1 MDRTAWIV
9 VSLCVIGLVGWQIYV
24 ARQMPS
30 RPAPVNVASGQA
42 SPTATPKVFEASP
55 PPAAPEATP
64 KSAEPVTSFA
74 EKIETLRNSDVE
86 LRLTNR
92 GGGIKEAVLLG
103 QIAEKGQR
111 VALNSAQG
119 APIGAII
126 ESPLVGTP
134 TLPEF
139 IASTESNSVVQFER
153 TTAEQVAIRKK
164 FFFEKSPENKDNY
177 VIEIDVGWFGSSG
190 GFLGVGQRAARPYY
204 QENLAGAE
212 WAAVSNQFFT
222 TLMAPLTA
230 KATGV
235 WGRSFDIERPPDQ
248 KLLGIEGA
256 MGMPGFQ
263 LQPGQTYSARFEIY
277 AGPKLY
283 HRLAQLP
290 HNEAEVMDF
299 GIFKLVCQFLLNFMN
314 LLHSWLHDYGLAIL
328 ALTTII
334 KLTLWPIQNRANRSM
349 RQMAALSPKMQ
360 ELKDKYKDDPTRM
373 NQELMKL
380 YKQYGINPVGGCL
393 PMMIQIPIFFGL
405 FKMLGQAVELR
416 DAKFLWVKDLS
427 QPDTIAHL
435 PLLGWPVNII
445 PLCMAA
451 TQVWLMA
458 MTPKTG
464 DPTQRRI
471 TMFTPKDLLD
481 TMLGYLGF
489 VVQIEETSNEGGNPT
504 LQIYTEESGRLIGRN
519 GETLEA
525 IQFLLNRLL
534 QAREMDAE
542 KVIVDC
548 EHYRSMREDRIVQR
562 VRELAERVR
571 ITGRS
576 LQLEPMNSY
585 ERRLVHNA
593 FKDDP
598 DVATW
603 SPSDSARIKQIT
615 LVKRQPKKEAAPKE
629 QMSS

>member
-9 VSLCVIGLVGWQIYV
+9 VALCVIGLVAWQIYV
-24 ARQMPS
+24 AKQMPP
-30 RPAPVNVASGQA
+30 RPVPVNAASGQA
-42 SPTATPKVFEASP
+42 SPTATPKVLEASA
-55 PPAAPEATP
+55 PPATPETTP
-64 KSAEPVTSFA
+64 KTAEPAPSFA

-92 GGGIKEAVLLG
+92 GGGIKEAVLLR
-103 QIAEKGQR
+103 QVAEKGQR
-111 VALNSAQG
+111 VVLNSAQS

-126 ESPLVGTP
+126 EQPSAP
-134 TLPEF
+134 TLSEF
-139 IASTESNSVVQFER
+139 TASTESNSVVQFEG

-177 VIEIDVGWFGSSG
+177 VIEMDVDFENRATKPYQNGGYFVALGSAAPIHPKDYPSYTRLVWCIDGRAKGIDVGWFGSSG
-190 GFLGVGQRAARPYY
+190 GILGLGQRAARPYY
-204 QENLAGAE
+204 QENIAGAE
-212 WAAVSNQFFT
+212 WVAVSDQFFT

-230 KATGV
+230 KAISV
-235 WGRSFDIERPPDQ
+235 WGRRFDTNYAPDQ
-248 KLLGIEGA
+248 KLPAIEGA
-256 MGMPGFQ
+256 LGMPGFQ
-263 LQPGQTYSARFEIY
+263 LQTGQTYSARFEIY

-314 LLHSWLHDYGLAIL
+314 LLHSWLGDYGLAIL

-360 ELKDKYKDDPTRM
+360 ELKEKYKDDPTRM

-416 DAKFLWVKDLS
+416 NAKFLWVRDLS

-451 TQVWLMA
+451 TQIWLMA

-464 DPTQRRI
+464 DPTQRRVM
-471 TMFTPKDLLD
+471 MFTPLIFLFICYNFAAALALYY
-481 TMLGYLGF
+481 TAQNLF
-489 VVQIEETSNEGGNPT
+489 SI
-504 LQIYTEESGRLIGRN
+504 LQFYQN
-519 GETLEA
+519 
-525 IQFLLNRLL
+525 
-534 QAREMDAE
+534 
-542 KVIVDC
+542 
-548 EHYRSMREDRIVQR
+548 
-562 VRELAERVR
+562 
-571 ITGRS
+571 
-576 LQLEPMNSY
+576 
-585 ERRLVHNA
+585 
-593 FKDDP
+593 
-598 DVATW
+598 
-603 SPSDSARIKQIT
+603 
-615 LVKRQPKKEAAPKE
+615 KRQPMPTLEKVAPTAKRKR
-629 QMSS
+629 

>member
-9 VSLCVIGLVGWQIYV
+9 VILCVVGLVGWQVYV
-24 ARQMPS
+24 AKQMSP
-30 RPAPVNVASGQA
+30 RPAPINVASGQP
-42 SPTATPKVFEASP
+42 SPTATPKVLEPSP
-55 PPAAPEATP
+55 TPAVAETTP
-64 KSAEPVTSFA
+64 TTAGPVSSFA

-92 GGGIKEAVLLG
+92 GGGIKEAVLLK
-103 QIAEKGQR
+103 QMAEKGQR
-111 VALNSAQG
+111 VVLNSAQSV
-119 APIGAII
+119 PIGAII
-126 ESPLVGTP
+126 EQPSGPTP

-139 IASTESNSVVQFER
+139 TASTGSNSVVQFER
-153 TTAEQVAIRKK
+153 TTPEQVSIRKK
-164 FFFEKSPENKDNY
+164 FSFEKSSENKDNY
-177 VIEIDVGWFGSSG
+177 VIEMDVDLENRGSKPYQSAGYFVALGSAAPIHPKDYPSYTRLVWCIDGRAKGIDVGWFGSSG

-204 QENLAGAE
+204 QENIAGAE
-212 WAAVSNQFFT
+212 WVAVSNQFFT

-235 WGRSFDIERPPDQ
+235 WGRHFDIDYSPEQ
-248 KLLGIEGA
+248 KLQAVEGA

-263 LQPGQTYSARFEIY
+263 LQPGQTHSARFEIY
-277 AGPKLY
+277 AGPKIY

-299 GIFKLVCQFLLNFMN
+299 GMFKIVCQFLLNFMN

-328 ALTTII
+328 ALTTVI
-334 KLTLWPIQNRANRSM
+334 KLSLWPIQNRANRSM

-416 DAKFLWVKDLS
+416 NAKFLWVKDLS

-471 TMFTPKDLLD
+471 MMFMPLIFLFICYNFAAALALYYTAQNL
-481 TMLGYLGF
+481 F
-489 VVQIEETSNEGGNPT
+489 SI
-504 LQIYTEESGRLIGRN
+504 LQFYQN
-519 GETLEA
+519 
-525 IQFLLNRLL
+525 
-534 QAREMDAE
+534 
-542 KVIVDC
+542 
-548 EHYRSMREDRIVQR
+548 
-562 VRELAERVR
+562 
-571 ITGRS
+571 
-576 LQLEPMNSY
+576 
-585 ERRLVHNA
+585 
-593 FKDDP
+593 
-598 DVATW
+598 
-603 SPSDSARIKQIT
+603 
-615 LVKRQPKKEAAPKE
+615 KRQPMPTLEKVAPPGKRKR
-629 QMSS
+629 

>member
-9 VSLCVIGLVGWQIYV
+9 VILCVIGLVAWQIYV
-24 ARQMPS
+24 AKQMSP
-30 RPAPVNVASGQA
+30 RPVPINVASGQA
-42 SPTATPKVFEASP
+42 SPTATPKVLVSSP
-55 PPAAPEATP
+55 PPAVPEATP
-64 KSAEPVTSFA
+64 KSTEPVPSFA

-92 GGGIKEAVLLG
+92 GGGIKEAVLLR

-111 VALNSAQG
+111 VVLNSAQS

-126 ESPLVGTP
+126 ESRESLGTP

-139 IASTESNSVVQFER
+139 SASTESNSVVQFER
-153 TTAEQVAIRKK
+153 TTDEQVVVRKK
-164 FFFEKSPENKDNY
+164 FSFEKSSENKDNY
-177 VIEIDVGWFGSSG
+177 VIDMDVDLENRGTKPYQSGGYFVALGSAAPIHPKDYPSYTRLVWCIDGRAKGIDVGWFGSSG
-190 GFLGVGQRAARPYY
+190 GFLGLGQRAARPYY
-204 QENLAGAE
+204 QENIAGAE
-212 WAAVSNQFFT
+212 WVAVSNQFFT
-222 TLMAPLTA
+222 TLLAPLTA

-235 WGRSFDIERPPDQ
+235 WGRSFDIERSPDQ

-256 MGMPGFQ
+256 LGMPGFQ

-299 GIFKLVCQFLLNFMN
+299 GMFKIVCQFLLNFMN
-314 LLHSWLHDYGLAIL
+314 LLNSWLHDYGLAIL

-349 RQMAALSPKMQ
+349 RQMAALNPKMQ
-360 ELKDKYKDDPTRM
+360 ELRDKYKDDPTRM

-416 DAKFLWVKDLS
+416 NAKFLWVKDLS

-451 TQVWLMA
+451 TQIWLMA

-471 TMFTPKDLLD
+471 MMFTPLIFLFICYNFAAALALYY
-481 TMLGYLGF
+481 TAQNLF
-489 VVQIEETSNEGGNPT
+489 SI
-504 LQIYTEESGRLIGRN
+504 LQFYQN
-519 GETLEA
+519 
-525 IQFLLNRLL
+525 
-534 QAREMDAE
+534 
-542 KVIVDC
+542 
-548 EHYRSMREDRIVQR
+548 
-562 VRELAERVR
+562 
-571 ITGRS
+571 
-576 LQLEPMNSY
+576 
-585 ERRLVHNA
+585 
-593 FKDDP
+593 
-598 DVATW
+598 
-603 SPSDSARIKQIT
+603 
-615 LVKRQPKKEAAPKE
+615 KRQPMPTLEKVSPPGKQKR
-629 QMSS
+629 